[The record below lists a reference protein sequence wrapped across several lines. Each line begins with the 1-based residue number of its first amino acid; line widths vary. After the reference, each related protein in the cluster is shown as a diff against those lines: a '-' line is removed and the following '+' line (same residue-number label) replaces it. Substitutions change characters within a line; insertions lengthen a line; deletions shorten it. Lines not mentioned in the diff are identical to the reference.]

1 MVQTDRTFINGPVNV
16 ARMEGKIDGIKKVIY
31 LFMDV
36 HQAPGNETECDD
48 ILSRDIKDYL
58 IEQFQKVNDNKMID
72 FFLESMPSNIPIRKL
87 DEYKGNYIN
96 NTIRMFAKA
105 FKKSAKG
112 EVIVNKMFPTIRFHH
127 MDPRDYFEWT
137 TFSSF
142 KNIIDSVDGIW
153 RSLYLM
159 PTDLDFIS
167 ERMTMINEW
176 MDIVYTYFFKDN
188 IEKAKDIIAKK
199 KPIVPATPEESH
211 AMTFEDLTAQ
221 TLSLIKKIKTRYTHK
236 SVMKGVNEILNTYVK
251 KSYDN
256 YIRLDKERL
265 KLFDDIRRRLVNG
278 RVLNTDEADPT
289 WGTPFKITV
298 KSLAELEIHMD
309 AMNREYMD
317 FFVGIMDVYFL
328 RRLLDK
334 DYITNVVAYT
344 GIMHSMN
351 YVYYLSKYFG
361 FKITHIDYVDPKV
374 KDYNREVEK
383 SKGPKDLANIFYPQ
397 ILKQCS
403 DLSNFPKNFD

>member
-1 MVQTDRTFINGPVNV
+1 MPETDKTFINGPVNV
-16 ARMEGKIDGIKKVIY
+16 ARMEGKIDGVKKVIY

-48 ILSRDIKDYL
+48 ILSKDIKDYL

-153 RSLYLM
+153 KSMYLM

-167 ERMTMINEW
+167 ERMKMINEW
-176 MDIVYTYFFKDN
+176 MEIVYDYFFKED

-199 KPIVPATPEESH
+199 KPIVPTTPQESH
-211 AMTFEDLTAQ
+211 ALTFEDMTAQ
-221 TLSLIKKIKTRYTHK
+221 TLSLIKKIKTRYVHK
-236 SVMKGVNEILNTYVK
+236 SVMSGVNKILNTYVK

-256 YIRLDKERL
+256 YIKLDKERL
-265 KLFDDIRRRLVNG
+265 KLFDDMRRRLVSG

-289 WGTPFKITV
+289 WGTPFNITI

-351 YVYYLSKYFG
+351 YIYYLSKYFD
-361 FKITHIDYVDPKV
+361 FKITHVDYVDPKV
-374 KDYNREVEK
+374 KDYNREVDKRK
-383 SKGPKDLANIFYPQ
+383 SPKDLANIFYPP

-403 DLSNFPKNFD
+403 DLSSFPKNFD